1 MCIERCSE
9 PRSHIFLLAPS
20 YFTSSPVTEKIET
33 EEQGRRYNTRK
44 RGHDQTLHSVKPTK
58 TRKPSEPRSAGKP
71 ASTGPKLRLSVGDTI
86 WHQGQQCVVLQKM
99 KQSGVLYNY
108 VNLKPAEGEAYQ
120 ADLQRT
126 EFTRVEKVCLV
137 LMMRRKI
144 GQIRA
149 LA

>member
-1 MCIERCSE
+1 MSRTGGAS
-9 PRSHIFLLAPS
+9 PQVGPVDNGSAAN
-20 YFTSSPVTEKIET
+20 SPVFEDAVTVDREAEGVMVRTET

-99 KQSGVLYNY
+99 KQSGLHYNY
-108 VNLKPAEGEAYQ
+108 VNRSSYQ
-120 ADLQRT
+120 
-126 EFTRVEKVCLV
+126 
-137 LMMRRKI
+137 RR
-144 GQIRA
+144 
-149 LA
+149 